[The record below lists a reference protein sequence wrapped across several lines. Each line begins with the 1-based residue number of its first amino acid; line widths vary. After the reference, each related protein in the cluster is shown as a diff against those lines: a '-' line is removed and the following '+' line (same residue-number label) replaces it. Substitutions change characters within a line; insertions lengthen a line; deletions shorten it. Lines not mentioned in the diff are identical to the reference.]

1 MDLLLYAPE
10 YRPNMSSMIRSAEFF
25 GITRIYIYVRNELL
39 SPPKN
44 KKGRADMAHLA
55 RVWTAGAVDHIEI
68 IKIEAPVK
76 FLADYPGRKVG
87 TLINEDAVH
96 LNDMLW
102 QAEDL
107 ILFGSEKDGLSEDV
121 VKLLDA
127 VVYVPSIGH
136 TNCLNVAVTFG
147 IVVEKAV
154 QVLSKVSG
162 LTS

>member
-25 GITRIYIYVRNELL
+25 GFRRIYIYDHNGLL

-44 KKGRADMAHLA
+44 KKGRADMEHLA

-68 IKIEAPVK
+68 IKVDDPVQ
-76 FLADYPGRKVG
+76 FLTEHPGRKVG
-87 TLINEDAVH
+87 TIINDAAVH
-96 LNDMLW
+96 LNEMTW
-102 QAEDL
+102 QQEDL
-107 ILFGSEKDGLSEDV
+107 ILFGSEKEGLPTAV
-121 VKLLDA
+121 VNQLDA
-127 VVYVPSIGH
+127 AVYVPGRGH

-154 QVLSKVSG
+154 QALPVSAYHK
-162 LTS
+162 